1 MITREEAWE
10 LLTEFNKEHFHL
22 KHAVT
27 VEGVMRY
34 FARELGCADEED
46 FWGGGRDVCTISILK
61 NIPICTALRSRR

>member
-34 FARELGCADEED
+34 FARELGCAAADAPM
-46 FWGGGRDVCTISILK
+46 FK
-61 NIPICTALRSRR
+61 ALYKA

>member
-46 FWGGGRDVCTISILK
+46 FWGLRDFCTISILK
-61 NIPICTALRSRR
+61 NIPICTAERSRR